1 MKVLFITTHLPSA
14 SVPQAGQPIALQKL
28 QEYAQNHEVHLF
40 VVSNTWESQFAKA
53 GEFNHLASVEI
64 HFLNSRQRLC
74 NSILSPRLPLRVS
87 NRYNAKL
94 ADRFHRKVFEL
105 SPDLI
110 HYEFTAAASYYVPG
124 YTSTVKEHDITFI
137 SMERR
142 AATEKRLLQRLFWK
156 WDAAR
161 MKRWETNML
170 ARMDSVIVL
179 SQKDKSTLETLFP
192 GKPVNLERPTGTAYV
207 NSAQKRIASHVLY
220 FGALNRFEN
229 QTGLCWFLDKVWPVI
244 LRASPDS
251 RLQVVGG
258 GASIELLSRASQSV
272 IFHGFV
278 ADPTPIFSSC
288 NVAVAP
294 ILSGAGIK
302 IKVLD
307 YLASELF
314 VVATSVAAEGI
325 ESAEM
330 AVADSEQGFAQ
341 CVIDAQRRLLQ

>member
-1 MKVLFITTHLPSA
+1 MRVLFVSTHLPSV

-28 QEYAQNHEVHLF
+28 QDYAQNHEVHLF
-40 VVSNTWESQFAKA
+40 VVSNTWEQQFAKT
-53 GEFNHLASVEI
+53 GEFNHLASAEV

-74 NSILSPRLPLRVS
+74 NSILSPWLPLRVS
-87 NRYNAKL
+87 NRYNSQL
-94 ADRFHRKVFEL
+94 ADCFRRKVAEL

-110 HYEFTAAASYYVPG
+110 HYEFTAAAAYYVPG
-124 YTSTVKEHDITFI
+124 YTSTIKEHDITFI

-142 AATEKRLLQRLFWK
+142 AATEKSLLQRLFWK

-161 MKRWETNML
+161 MKCWETSML
-170 ARMDSVIVL
+170 ARMDSVLVL
-179 SQKDKSTLETLFP
+179 SQKDKSTLEMLLP
-192 GKPVNLERPTGTAYV
+192 GKPVNLERPIGTAYI
-207 NSAQKRIASHVLY
+207 NSAQKRMAEHVLY

-229 QTGLCWFLDKVWPVI
+229 QTGLCWFLDKVWPAI
-244 LRASPDS
+244 LRAVPDS

-258 GASIELLSRASQSV
+258 GASPDLLSRASQSV

-278 ADPTPIFSSC
+278 ADPSAIFSSC
-288 NVAVAP
+288 TVAVAP

-307 YLASELF
+307 YLASGLF

-330 AVADSEQGFAQ
+330 AVTDDEQDFAQ
-341 CVIDAQRRLLQ
+341 CVIKAQRRLLQ